1 MEEEVMM
8 KKANKTPMVV
18 QSNKLIEARYRLS
31 LGEQRLILAMISMIG
46 RDDTDFKDYVIRL
59 ADFWR
64 YLGTSNKNQ
73 YSETKKI
80 TKRLL
85 QRVLEIK
92 TEKGGLLQCNWISSA
107 EYIPGAGIVR
117 LSFDPKLK
125 PYLLFLKEEFTR
137 YGLTVIRF
145 KSVYS
150 IRIYGLLKQYEAIG
164 RRKIAVSEL
173 RAILGL
179 ENTEYQ
185 FYKDLKRRVLTVAQ
199 KELKKGADVRFE
211 FTEIKKGKKVD
222 VIEFTIQRQPYQQ
235 GFSFEYP
242 MSEDKHLEAGE
253 DPEKQK
259 VIKDLSQYGMMESDT
274 VSAIEAH
281 GIKGVREIQDKV
293 LKDIERRRKGKNP
306 VQDVG
311 AYMATCLRQGFGR
324 KTPQEQLEDDEKRKK
339 DKTELWTEALK
350 ARLDNINKAVG
361 KARKERFVHLKEGLP
376 DREEQ
381 RLRDEFV
388 AAVENG
394 IHGEAVRNAYHVRGW
409 NAPGLEPLFAIF
421 LKNRLLPSELE
432 DCRAQ
437 AASNGENYDA
447 LVEELKSV
455 EV

>member
-1 MEEEVMM
+1 
-8 KKANKTPMVV
+8 MVV

-46 RDDTDFKDYVIRL
+46 REDTDFKDYVIRL
-59 ADFWR
+59 GDFWR
-64 YLGTSNKNQ
+64 YLGTANKNQ

-185 FYKDLKRRVLTVAQ
+185 FYKDLKRRVLAVAQ
-199 KELKKGADVRFE
+199 KELKKEADVRFE

-222 VIEFTIQRQPYQQ
+222 SIEFIIQKQPWQQ

-242 MSEDKHLEAGE
+242 IPEDKQMEAGE
-253 DPEKQK
+253 DSGKRKLIE
-259 VIKDLSQYGMMESDT
+259 DLSLYGVLESDT
-274 VSAIEAH
+274 VSAIETH
-281 GIKGVREIQDKV
+281 GVEGVREIQVKV
-293 LKDIERRRKGKNP
+293 LKDIERRKKGKNP

-324 KTPQEQLEDDEKRKK
+324 KTPQERREDDKKGEKEKAERRMK
-339 DKTELWTEALK
+339 ALK
-350 ARLDNINKAVG
+350 ARLENINKVVG
-361 KARKERFVHLKEGLP
+361 KARKERFLRLKEGLP

-381 RLRDEFV
+381 RLKEEFV
-388 AAVENG
+388 AAIENG
-394 IHGEAVRNAYHVRGW
+394 IHGEAIRNAYQARGW
-409 NAPGLEPLFAIF
+409 KAPGLEPLFAVF
-421 LKNRLLPSELE
+421 LKNHLLSSELE

-437 AASNGENYDA
+437 AAANGDNYDA
-447 LVEELKSV
+447 LIEELKSV
-455 EV
+455 GA